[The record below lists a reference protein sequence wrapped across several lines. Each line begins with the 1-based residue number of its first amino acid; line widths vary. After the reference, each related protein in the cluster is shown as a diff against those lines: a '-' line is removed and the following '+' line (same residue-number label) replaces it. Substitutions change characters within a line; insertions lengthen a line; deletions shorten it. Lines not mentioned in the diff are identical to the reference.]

1 MNILR
6 YKGTYST
13 LTKQIYDQSIIKYRK
28 IYEIVYY
35 MNGCEY
41 GSLLAEA
48 WKKEMGSSQSKV
60 SFDFRVS
67 LSAYEVGCAGRYKA
81 SAYK

>member
-1 MNILR
+1 MNS
-6 YKGTYST
+6 Y
-13 LTKQIYDQSIIKYRK
+13 
-28 IYEIVYY
+28 
-35 MNGCEY
+35 EY